1 MTISITASTVNKEL
15 GDYYK
20 DFTNSFMLEKMDE
33 PFKTN
38 IRAIKNRMK
47 GLKRGGVTPNT
58 FTVNQPIERTSIS
71 LNQAINQ
78 GGRFY

>member
-1 MTISITASTVNKEL
+1 MTVSITASTDPRDL

-38 IRAIKNRMK
+38 IRAIKNRMR
-47 GLKRGGVTPNT
+47 GVKRLAVTPNT
-58 FTVNQPIERTSIS
+58 FIVSQPPSR
-71 LNQAINQ
+71 
-78 GGRFY
+78 